1 MKIGT
6 PSRERNCL
14 GVPPPM
20 RTPVPAAGMMARTF
34 INVWNLGS
42 AGSLESRIRDRGS
55 ERART
60 PLVPALAA
68 VALCLLVNDLGG
80 CPFLLLAEDHPPRG
94 GFQDACGGNV
104 DRFWDY
110 LFCVV
115 LHHPW

>member
-80 CPFLLLAEDHPPRG
+80 APFLLLSQSHLSRG
-94 GFQDACGGNV
+94 GFPDAGGGKF
-104 DRFWDY
+104 DF
-110 LFCVV
+110 FCNK
-115 LHHPW
+115 PF

>member
-68 VALCLLVNDLGG
+68 VALCLLVNDLRGA
-80 CPFLLLAEDHPPRG
+80 PFPLLAGKKLPRRGLVG
-94 GFQDACGGNV
+94 GGERNGD
-104 DRFWDY
+104 
-110 LFCVV
+110 LFCNYFFCVF
-115 LHHPW
+115 PP

>member
-42 AGSLESRIRDRGS
+42 AGSLESRILDRGS
-55 ERART
+55 ERTRT

-68 VALCLLVNDLGG
+68 VALCLLVNDLRGAALLR
-80 CPFLLLAEDHPPRG
+80 PFRGQLSLRCFPGRGYRKCRSFLRYHFLA
-94 GFQDACGGNV
+94 
-104 DRFWDY
+104 
-110 LFCVV
+110 VV
-115 LHHPW
+115 

>member
-42 AGSLESRIRDRGS
+42 AGSLESRILDRGS
-55 ERART
+55 ERTRT

-80 CPFLLLAEDHPPRG
+80 APFLCLSREHLPRG
-94 GFQDACGGNV
+94 GFPGAWGGNV
-104 DRFWDY
+104 VRFCDH
-110 LFCVV
+110 LFCVF
-115 LHHPW
+115 H

>member
-80 CPFLLLAEDHPPRG
+80 SPFLVLAEDHLPG
-94 GFQDACGGNV
+94 GGLQDAGDGMSIV
-104 DRFWDY
+104 FEIIF
-110 LFCVV
+110 LA
-115 LHHPW
+115 LS

>member
-80 CPFLLLAEDHPPRG
+80 APFLVLSQDHLSAG
-94 GFQDACGGNV
+94 GFQGACGGKV
-104 DRFWDY
+104 GCFCKH
-110 LFCVV
+110 LFCGV
-115 LHHPW
+115 HHPP